1 MVTGR
6 AAGYG
11 PAVGTLYV
19 EALVRADLEE
29 VWDRSTDPV
38 QHVRW
43 DLRFS
48 AITPRGADEQ
58 GREAFTY
65 RLDLPGRPLSGRGV
79 SVGERR
85 RDDGTRTS
93 ALRFAADDRLSP
105 LASGSGYWR
114 FVPARGGVRFL
125 TGYSYEPGWG
135 RLGAVLDRPVLQPFL
150 GWLTARSFD
159 ALRIWLE
166 HGLPPEGAHRRG
178 AADLALRGAAAA
190 GAALAVRRRHR
201 LVQLLAAASAG
212 AVLSALPA
220 PDTVPRA
227 RRCLRR
233 PPDRVSG
240 RSPVSLARLAPP

>member
-1 MVTGR
+1 
-6 AAGYG
+6 
-11 PAVGTLYV
+11 VGTLYV
-19 EALVRADLEE
+19 ETLVAARLDE
-29 VWDRSTDPV
+29 VWERTTDPD

-48 AITPRGADEQ
+48 EITPQGADGQ

-65 RLDLPGRPLSGRGV
+65 RLDLPGRQLTGCGV

-105 LASGSGYWR
+105 LAAGSGYWR
-114 FVPARGGVRFL
+114 FVPVPGGVRFL

-135 RLGAVLDRPVLQPFL
+135 RVGALVDRPVLQPFL

-166 HGLPPEGAHRRG
+166 HGLPPERAHQRG
-178 AADLALRGAAAA
+178 AVDLALRGAAVAVA
-190 GAALAVRRRHR
+190 GQAVRRRHR
-201 LVQLLAAASAG
+201 FVRLVAAASAG
-212 AVLSALPA
+212 ALVSALPA

-240 RSPVSLARLAPP
+240 RPPGSLARLAPP

>member
-1 MVTGR
+1 
-6 AAGYG
+6 
-11 PAVGTLYV
+11 VGTLYV
-19 EALVRADLEE
+19 ETLVAADLDA
-29 VWDRSTDPV
+29 VWERTTDPA

-48 AITPRGADEQ
+48 AITPRGADDQ

-65 RLDLPGRPLSGRGV
+65 RLDLPGGRLTGCGV

-105 LASGSGYWR
+105 LAAGSGYWR
-114 FVPARGGVRFL
+114 FVPVPGGVRFL
-125 TGYSYEPGWG
+125 TGYSYDPGWG
-135 RLGAVLDRPVLQPFL
+135 RLGAALDRPVLQPLL

-166 HGLPPEGAHRRG
+166 HDLPPERAHRRG
-178 AADLALRGAAAA
+178 AADLALRSAAAA

-201 LVQLLAAASAG
+201 LVRVLAAACAG
-212 AVLSALPA
+212 ALLSALPA

-233 PPDRVSG
+233 PPDRGSG
-240 RSPVSLARLAPP
+240 RPPASLARLAPP